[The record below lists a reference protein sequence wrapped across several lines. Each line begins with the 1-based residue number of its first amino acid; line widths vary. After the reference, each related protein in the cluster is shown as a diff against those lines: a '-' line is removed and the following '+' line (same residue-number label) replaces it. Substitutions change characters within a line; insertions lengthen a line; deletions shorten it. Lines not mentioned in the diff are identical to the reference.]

1 MPATPPLKWRY
12 LATAKWP
19 QCWNTSILVVT
30 SSSGT
35 SMPPIVPRIDS
46 LRPVSSP
53 FGFSPSSRLSPSLN
67 REKHVFLSSIKIW
80 EIIFEANSKKK
91 RREENRIIYSST
103 NIFLFDKN
111 NLKKNFSHLRKT
123 IRLEIRRRGGS
134 FMDDRSKW
142 DAKGTTGVFSS
153 VRVWNIVTREPRH
166 LHAEERRS
174 NLIRG
179 NSIVERKGRGRNR
192 HTGCEYPSPQTF
204 CPGTGSYIFLLGIEI
219 VLFFRKIENFF
230 KLWARNIKIREE
242 KRKFH
247 YISSLQTIILPMSSL
262 HFVPGSYIF
271 LLGIEIVFRKIG
283 NFFQIPPFQTLST
296 EYKNPWR
303 EKKISLHL
311 FLADYSFYVFPPF
324 CPGTSSYIFLL
335 GIEIVPLF
343 ERFQIF
349 SIEMSPFQT
358 LSTEYKN
365 REKRKFRYI
374 CFLQTILSI
383 HFVFPPF
390 CLGTNSYIFLLGIE
404 IVPFFERLQI
414 PPFQTLSTEYKN
426 REKRKFRY
434 IYSFHETTIL
444 PKAKERA

>member
-219 VLFFRKIENFF
+219 V
-230 KLWARNIKIREE
+230 
-242 KRKFH
+242 
-247 YISSLQTIILPMSSL
+247 
-262 HFVPGSYIF
+262 
-271 LLGIEIVFRKIG
+271 FRKIG

-311 FLADYSFYVFPPF
+311 FLADDYSSHIFPPF
-324 CPGTSSYIFLL
+324 CPGTGSYIFFL
-335 GIEIVPLF
+335 GIEIVLF
-343 ERFQIF
+343 F
-349 SIEMSPFQT
+349 
-358 LSTEYKN
+358 
-365 REKRKFRYI
+365 REI
-374 CFLQTILSI
+374 
-383 HFVFPPF
+383 
-390 CLGTNSYIFLLGIE
+390 GN
-404 IVPFFERLQI
+404 FFKYHL
-414 PPFQTLSTEYKN
+414 FKL
-426 REKRKFRY
+426 
-434 IYSFHETTIL
+434 
-444 PKAKERA
+444 